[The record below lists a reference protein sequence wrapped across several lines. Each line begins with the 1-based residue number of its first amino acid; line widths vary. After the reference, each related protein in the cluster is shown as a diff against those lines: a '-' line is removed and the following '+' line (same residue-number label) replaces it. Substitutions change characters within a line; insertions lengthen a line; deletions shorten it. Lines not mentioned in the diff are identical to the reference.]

1 MSGCSFGELAL
12 LKTRG
17 RAATIQCAMPSKF
30 AIVDQKDYLKTVG
43 LEENLK
49 LKKIVSFF
57 RSFRVFEKV
66 KPMDMQRI
74 QKHMKQVKFIRGQKV
89 FTEGSSKT
97 DGLYFIESGDFQVSQ
112 SISVDK
118 TKPHEKPAKRA
129 LSRKSSNNADP
140 LWDIQ
145 SARFLRSHTML

>member
-1 MSGCSFGELAL
+1 MIDTGKTSLHTKVFKLVNPDRSLQLSVTRFREVTRLVSGCSFGELAL

-97 DGLYFIESGDFQVSQ
+97 DGLYFIESGDF
-112 SISVDK
+112 
-118 TKPHEKPAKRA
+118 
-129 LSRKSSNNADP
+129 
-140 LWDIQ
+140 
-145 SARFLRSHTML
+145 